1 MEKFSLDEACER
13 LRREKL
19 HYQNAYEKLISGK
32 TYSTLNGELEE
43 STRRVAFYK
52 EKSEH
57 LHDEL
62 KEARNANA
70 QLKDEN
76 RILSRRV
83 DRLGKELAC
92 KDEMIAAK
100 DAEIVLL
107 RERIEAMS
115 SLEDENRKLKASL
128 AKDSGNSSIP
138 SSKERSGHKHVQN
151 NRERTGRRPGGQSGH
166 RGHHR
171 QVPAGDIQKNVDLF
185 IDDERIVREG
195 LVPTGKVIE
204 KRVAGLLPLIEV
216 TTYRAHVY
224 RTADG
229 RQVHAPFPEVVGHN
243 EVGYSP
249 ALKAFL
255 YRLVVSCKVS
265 VRDAGDFIA
274 DITGGRLHPS
284 TGFIQSLVEE
294 FAAKSENEAAD
305 IFSSLVSAAS
315 MNVDFT
321 GAKVCG
327 HGRQVLVCCNGEHV
341 LYQMKEHKGHEGVKG
356 SPLELFDGL
365 VYHDHDKTFFSYGN
379 AHQECLVHIRRYL
392 KGVVELEPERKWAK
406 EMLDLFND
414 FFLLKG
420 QQRVQMSDS
429 ERQELVTRYSTIL
442 EKALDDYSSNPPSK
456 WIRDGHNLAR
466 RLQQW
471 QDSVLAFLYDPCIEK
486 DNNRA
491 ERLLRT
497 FKRKMSQMTGF
508 RSDDGGRDMCVGLS
522 VVETLKA
529 NKADVYATMQEIFA
543 RAPHKRR
550 KKVSSQLE

>member
-1 MEKFSLDEACER
+1 MEKFSLDEACES

-138 SSKERSGHKHVQN
+138 SSKERSGLKHVQN

-216 TTYRAHVY
+216 TTTGLMSTGQL
-224 RTADG
+224 TAD
-229 RQVHAPFPEVVGHN
+229 RSMHLFLRSLAITRWATLLPSRRSSIVLS
-243 EVGYSP
+243 SP
-249 ALKAFL
+249 ARF
-255 YRLVVSCKVS
+255 
-265 VRDAGDFIA
+265 
-274 DITGGRLHPS
+274 
-284 TGFIQSLVEE
+284 Q
-294 FAAKSENEAAD
+294 
-305 IFSSLVSAAS
+305 
-315 MNVDFT
+315 
-321 GAKVCG
+321 
-327 HGRQVLVCCNGEHV
+327 
-341 LYQMKEHKGHEGVKG
+341 
-356 SPLELFDGL
+356 
-365 VYHDHDKTFFSYGN
+365 
-379 AHQECLVHIRRYL
+379 
-392 KGVVELEPERKWAK
+392 
-406 EMLDLFND
+406 
-414 FFLLKG
+414 
-420 QQRVQMSDS
+420 
-429 ERQELVTRYSTIL
+429 
-442 EKALDDYSSNPPSK
+442 
-456 WIRDGHNLAR
+456 
-466 RLQQW
+466 
-471 QDSVLAFLYDPCIEK
+471 
-486 DNNRA
+486 
-491 ERLLRT
+491 
-497 FKRKMSQMTGF
+497 
-508 RSDDGGRDMCVGLS
+508 
-522 VVETLKA
+522 
-529 NKADVYATMQEIFA
+529 
-543 RAPHKRR
+543 
-550 KKVSSQLE
+550 